1 MKSTI
6 LFSLCLVIAQTSLS
20 QTCNTSI
27 PESTPD
33 SRFIINEEEVTDT
46 VTGLIWQRCPLGQA
60 GIDCSDGDYYFF
72 TWQEA
77 LKAAANRAT
86 ADKAWRLPN
95 INELRSIV
103 EERCSKPAINLSVFP
118 FAYYATFWSGSPSAY
133 SQDGAWDV
141 NFAYGFS
148 TYGTKDNE
156 RYVRLVRNGQ

>member
-1 MKSTI
+1 MKSTFLI
-6 LFSLCLVIAQTSLS
+6 SLCLVIAQTSLS

-33 SRFIINEEEVTDT
+33 SRFIVDGEEVTDI

-60 GIDCSDGDYYFF
+60 GSDCSDGGYVFY

-77 LKAAANRAT
+77 LKAAASWAT
-86 ADKAWRLPN
+86 EDKAWRLPN

-103 EERCSKPAINLSVFP
+103 EERCYNPAINLSVFP
-118 FAYYATFWSGSPSAY
+118 FPYYATFWSGSPSAY
-133 SQDGAWDV
+133 SPDGAWDV
-141 NFAYGFS
+141 NFYFGFS

-156 RYVRLVRNGQ
+156 RYIRLVRDEQ